1 MPEISRA
8 TAEKLTLSN
17 DVVNRSS
24 YSLANALWLY
34 LLLENGQML
43 VTSYDYKTRE
53 KTYFVVGRASATTDD
68 FNELEVVNN
77 QLNLSTVL

>member
-8 TAEKLTLSN
+8 TAEQLTWN
-17 DVVNRSS
+17 YEVVDHSG

-43 VTSYDYKTRE
+43 VTCYDYKTRE
-53 KTYFVVGRASATTDD
+53 KTYFVVDAASATSDD
-68 FNELEVVNN
+68 SHELDTEND
-77 QLNLSTVL
+77 QLKLSTAL